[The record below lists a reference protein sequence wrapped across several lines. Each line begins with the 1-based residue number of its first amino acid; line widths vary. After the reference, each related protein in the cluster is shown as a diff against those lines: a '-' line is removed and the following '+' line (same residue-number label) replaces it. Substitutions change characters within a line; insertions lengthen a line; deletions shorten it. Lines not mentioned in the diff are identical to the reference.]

1 MRLPKPAA
9 LTLAFLLAPVFTAA
23 TLAQGEAVED
33 YPNDPSEAPPIGSQE
48 YEANNPHLSV
58 EDVTGGPAS
67 MQDSEFVN
75 APAGAPASELG
86 LGEGAAAPSN

>member
-23 TLAQGEAVED
+23 ALAQGEAVED

-67 MQDSEFVN
+67 MQDSEFAN
-75 APAGAPASELG
+75 TPAGVSASDPG
-86 LGEGAAAPSN
+86 LSESAAAASN